1 MRQRTPR
8 IIEDKKERGQWAE
21 SVFTARAEENGL
33 PVSRPFGDTKS
44 FDCVV
49 GLPGRFSAV
58 QVKSTVARLQNGK
71 GYICT
76 VCSCNRP
83 YREGAFD
90 FLAAYVVPEDA
101 WYIVPAALIHG
112 LKSISLCTTDGGE
125 AKYEKY
131 REAWHLLHEASGR
144 GADRAE
150 EAVSEPEEAA
160 ASPMV
165 ARMQGAFQFL
175 RNSLERT
182 GVGASAEI

>member
-1 MRQRTPR
+1 MRRRIPK

-21 SVFTARAEENGL
+21 SVFTSRAEENGL

-83 YREGAFD
+83 YRAGAFY

-101 WYIVPAALIHG
+101 WYIIPAALIRG

-125 AKYEKY
+125 AKYEQY
-131 REAWHLLHEASGR
+131 REAWHLLHEAGGS
-144 GADRAE
+144 ASDAME
-150 EAVSEPEEAA
+150 EPECVPEEVAVSPA
-160 ASPMV
+160 V
-165 ARMQGAFQFL
+165 ARMMGAFNYLAKFSEQGF
-175 RNSLERT
+175 
-182 GVGASAEI
+182 G